1 MKSFNKDIYNR
12 NLKDM
17 RYSFDA
23 TQEKDSYYTWVMDIA
38 NGFPT
43 DQVSVGCLDRNDII
57 QECFLAFENAW
68 NNLDWDAIQNVSED
82 ERKAIIWSY
91 IKKSIKLKV
100 RNRITYVKD
109 GIRTYSVDGNRL
121 GKSVDDFLSI
131 LFDNF
136 YEDSIPVWDE
146 PVNLYDIER
155 LANGLDEAMRVY
167 LSDNDRRTIEYFYGI
182 DCDKQSLKD
191 IAVIFNTNQNNITVR
206 KKRALK
212 KLNREEV
219 KQIIRKNF

>member
-12 NLKDM
+12 NLRDLRSLDKTILKNTY
-17 RYSFDA
+17 YS
-23 TQEKDSYYTWVMDIA
+23 WVMDIA

-43 DQVSVGCLDRNDII
+43 DQVSVGCLDRNDIM

-68 NNLDWDAIQNVSED
+68 NNLDWDAIHVTNEED
-82 ERKAIIWSY
+82 QSKIIWSY

-109 GIRTYSVDGNRL
+109 GIRTYSVDGARL

-136 YEDSIPVWDE
+136 YEDSIPIWEE
-146 PVNLYDIER
+146 PVSLWDIEM
-155 LANGLDEAMRVY
+155 LAKGLDEAMRAK
-167 LSDNDRRTIEYFYGI
+167 LKDNTRVILEMFYGI
-182 DCDKQSLKD
+182 DTDRMSAKE
-191 IAVIFNTNQNNITVR
+191 IADYQQTTPKAVFR
-206 KKRALK
+206 KKDEALK
-212 KLNREEV
+212 KLNCEETI
-219 KQIIRKNF
+219 QIIRKNF

>member
-12 NLKDM
+12 NLRDLRSLDKTILKNTY
-17 RYSFDA
+17 YS
-23 TQEKDSYYTWVMDIA
+23 WVMDIA

-43 DQVSVGCLDRNDII
+43 DQVSVGCLDRNDIM

-68 NNLDWDAIQNVSED
+68 NNLDWDAIHVTNEED
-82 ERKAIIWSY
+82 QPKIIWSY

-109 GIRTYSVDGNRL
+109 GIRTYSVDGTRL

-136 YEDSIPVWDE
+136 YEDSIPIWEE
-146 PVNLYDIER
+146 PVSLWDIEM
-155 LANGLDEAMRVY
+155 LAKGLDEAMRAK
-167 LSDNDRRTIEYFYGI
+167 LKDNTRVILEMFYGI
-182 DCDKQSLKD
+182 DTDRMSAKE
-191 IAVIFNTNQNNITVR
+191 IADYQQTTPKAVFR
-206 KKRALK
+206 KKDEALK
-212 KLNREEV
+212 KLNCEETI
-219 KQIIRKNF
+219 QIIRKNF